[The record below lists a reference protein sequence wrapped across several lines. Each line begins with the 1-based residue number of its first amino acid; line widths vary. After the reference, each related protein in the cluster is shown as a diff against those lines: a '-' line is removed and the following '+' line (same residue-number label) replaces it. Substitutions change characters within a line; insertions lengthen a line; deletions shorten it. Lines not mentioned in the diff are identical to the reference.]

1 MLSSSSAWSIII
13 VIIIIISVEWYE
25 PRLNI
30 TSDFWGAENTTEDE
44 LIPGES
50 YNDDDDDDDDGVD
63 GGRRFVGK
71 HICPRRLPR
80 NVPNAPRKHTN

>member
-1 MLSSSSAWSIII
+1 M
-13 VIIIIISVEWYE
+13 
-25 PRLNI
+25 NI

-50 YNDDDDDDDDGVD
+50 YNDDDDNDDDDNDDDDDDDDDGVD

-71 HICPRRLPR
+71 HICPRRFPR

>member
-1 MLSSSSAWSIII
+1 M
-13 VIIIIISVEWYE
+13 
-25 PRLNI
+25 NI

-71 HICPRRLPR
+71 HICPRRFPR